1 MKISEVSKTYDIS
14 IDTIRYYERIGLL
27 PTVNR
32 LENGIRDFNS
42 ISIEWIEFI
51 KCMRNAGLP
60 IEVLK
65 DYVTLVQ
72 SGDDTKEERK
82 KILVDQRDVILGK
95 MAEMQETVDLL
106 NYKIDVYEK
115 ELVKTENNLK

>member
-14 IDTIRYYERIGLL
+14 IDTIRYYERVGLL

-42 ISIEWIEFI
+42 IDIEWIEFI

-65 DYVTLVQ
+65 EYVSLVQ
-72 SGDDTKEERK
+72 EGDDTKEARK
-82 KILVDQRDVILGK
+82 KILVDQRALIMEK
-95 MAEMQETVDLL
+95 MEEMQETLNLL
-106 NYKIDVYEK
+106 NYKIEIYEK
-115 ELVKTENNLK
+115 EMFETENKLK

>member
-42 ISIEWIEFI
+42 IDIEWIEFI

>member
-42 ISIEWIEFI
+42 IDVEWIEFI

-95 MAEMQETVDLL
+95 MAEMQETLNLL